1 MELDVKKLRSGAILP
16 TRGSRLAAGYDL
28 HALDDARI
36 FPGETVMIDTGVA
49 VQLAKGTFGAVY
61 ARSGLS
67 TKRGLGLA
75 NGVGVIDADYRGTIK
90 VPLYN
95 RGTESQWI
103 RKGERIAQLVVS
115 LCITEDVEIVDEL
128 DQTER
133 GSGGFGSTGR

>member
-1 MELDVKKLRSGAILP
+1 MKIALMHKDAIAP
-16 TRGSRLAAGYDL
+16 KRASELAAGYDL

-49 VQLAKGTFGAVY
+49 IQLTKGTFGAVY

-95 RGTESQWI
+95 RGMESQWV
-103 RKGERIAQLVVS
+103 RKGERIAQLVVTP
-115 LCITEDVEIVDEL
+115 CITEDIEIIDEL